1 MRAHPDRAG
10 HPVAFWG
17 SCAVLG
23 SSWVFILREQVANM
37 APRWPL
43 NDPQS
48 AQETAKS
55 GQRSTKLFFSH
66 TEHGYLSSSHL
77 RIVRFA
83 EANERGKHGA
93 HGCKKS
99 ASGHLGP
106 PLVLLW
112 ALLDISWA
120 LWGAAWWLKWRKM
133 VLLKPFWKILFLCLA
148 QLGGPLGPMSL
159 RIVRFCEA
167 NERGTHGTHGCK
179 KSASDNFRLPLV
191 LLWALLDISCAL
203 WGPAWYFKWR
213 KMVLLRPFWNI
224 FFSVWRRWGA
234 HLRR

>member
-1 MRAHPDRAG
+1 MDEKSIRNRSRINGKLIRNRSWGSLGVSWGRLEGNMRAHPDRAG

-17 SCAVLG
+17 SWAVLG
-23 SSWVFILREQVANM
+23 SPWEANM

-55 GQRSTKLFFSH
+55 AQRSTKLFFSH
-66 TEHGYLSSSHL
+66 TEDGYLSSSFL

-99 ASGHLGP
+99 ASGHFAP

-120 LWGAAWWLKWRKM
+120 LWGPAWWLKWRKM
-133 VLLKPFWKILFLCLA
+133 VLLR
-148 QLGGPLGPMSL
+148 PL
-159 RIVRFCEA
+159 
-167 NERGTHGTHGCK
+167 
-179 KSASDNFRLPLV
+179 
-191 LLWALLDISCAL
+191 
-203 WGPAWYFKWR
+203 
-213 KMVLLRPFWNI
+213 WNI
-224 FFSVWRRWGA
+224 FFSVWRHWGA
-234 HLRR
+234 HLGR